1 MNLKLIFNRTEEKM
15 PMTFWHTNESFQTF
29 ILQEALEKY
38 HEKSFI
44 CGKPP
49 ILCDVGDV
57 SINPEDDYIDLCIS
71 IIFATSNDGIERCS
85 VDGVVSK
92 YIASSSMHNID
103 GTPNNQISK
112 CISYRKVHERTFV
125 NKEFKANFIRF
136 INDNVD
142 FDITIR
148 TQKLYENT
156 QYTDTYKFS
165 KSLFCHDREDEFAK
179 VIACCKVLCQIAKE
193 NHEVIE
199 QRIERAPYK
208 EKLIQSM
215 PIVKMALKP

>member
-1 MNLKLIFNRTEEKM
+1 MSM
-15 PMTFWHTNESFQTF
+15 MFWRTNESFPTF

-44 CGKPP
+44 RGKSP

-57 SINPEDDYIDLCIS
+57 FINPEDDYIDLCIS

-92 YIASSSMHNID
+92 YFETSSMSNID
-103 GTPNNQISK
+103 GTPTNQISK

-125 NKEFKANFIRF
+125 NKEFKAKFIRF
-136 INDNVD
+136 MNDNVD

-165 KSLFCHDREDEFAK
+165 KSFFFRDREDEFAK

-193 NHEVIE
+193 NHVVIE
-199 QRIERAPYK
+199 QHIERAPYK
-208 EKLIQSM
+208 EKLIPTM
-215 PIVKMALKP
+215 PIIKMTLKP